1 VFLLVVRGLPCIEVA
16 DFVVVE
22 KVGHMN
28 SLYYQPPRFNGFF
41 TVRIYSTMRAR
52 LYDQQNSSKNVEH
65 TCLPSH
71 LIFLRRHSSQA
82 LVTLRLLGVG
92 PPSPSGGPMP
102 SSSCGESTT
111 LPLNP
116 ADPSPG
122 VIPAPIKLGSIF
134 PESTRVSFMPNLSAM
149 SKSGWLFP
157 RRASRL
163 CRSI

>member
-1 VFLLVVRGLPCIEVA
+1 
-16 DFVVVE
+16 
-22 KVGHMN
+22 
-28 SLYYQPPRFNGFF
+28 
-41 TVRIYSTMRAR
+41 MRAW

-92 PPSPSGGPMP
+92 PPSPSGGPIP
-102 SSSCGESTT
+102 SSSRGESIT

-134 PESTRVSFMPNLSAM
+134 AESTTLSFIPNSV
-149 SKSGWLFP
+149 GQCQNP
-157 RRASRL
+157 
-163 CRSI
+163 